1 VKRLKQ
7 PSTAIALLAL
17 FVALSGGTALA
28 SHLIPGR
35 MIANHS
41 IPVRKLTSGAI
52 AHLHGQQGLAGPAG
66 ATGPKGDTGPQ
77 GPAGLPGLPGL
88 PGLTGL
94 PGPQGDTGPQGPQG
108 DTGPQGPQGDTGPQG
123 PQGDTGPQG
132 PKGDT
137 GAQGPKGDTGA
148 QGPAGPEGPSSAN
161 ALAEASGLVAW
172 TSDPALISTTRTPSS
187 GSAHGGSVWLNQGDT
202 INWLAEL
209 VTANGSG
216 LTHGAF
222 AIYDS
227 NLDLVAQTAD
237 HPNAFATVP
246 ADSWVQLSLTSPYTV
261 PASGLY
267 YFVDLLAGTT
277 NPTVGVVAYNSALAG
292 RNILPNGVPR
302 AVRGGAGLSAFP
314 STLTNTGTD
323 ETRCIIAG

>member
-1 VKRLKQ
+1 V
-7 PSTAIALLAL
+7 
-17 FVALSGGTALA
+17 
-28 SHLIPGR
+28 
-35 MIANHS
+35 
-41 IPVRKLTSGAI
+41 
-52 AHLHGQQGLAGPAG
+52 
-66 ATGPKGDTGPQ
+66 
-77 GPAGLPGLPGL
+77 
-88 PGLTGL
+88 
-94 PGPQGDTGPQGPQG
+94 
-108 DTGPQGPQGDTGPQG
+108 
-123 PQGDTGPQG
+123 
-132 PKGDT
+132 
-137 GAQGPKGDTGA
+137 
-148 QGPAGPEGPSSAN
+148 N

-187 GSAHGGSVWLNQGDT
+187 GSVHGGSVWLNQGET

-209 VTANGSG
+209 ITANGSG

-227 NLDLVAQTAD
+227 NLHLVAHTAD
-237 HPNAFATVP
+237 NPNAFATAP
-246 ADSWVQLSLTSPYTV
+246 ADSWAELSLTSPYTV

-267 YFVDLLAGTT
+267 YFVDLLAGAT

-302 AVRGGAGLSAFP
+302 AVRAGSGLSAFP